1 MARVKT
7 GLSRSERLLQK
18 LERQEEEQI
27 RKRLAAAGYMVDEV
41 LMAFPLNKKAGRAR
55 LKVLLEYEELD
66 KADPAADMTEIE
78 YACRYHPCVVIDY
91 VQYLIDEVG
100 PPSAEEIPILR
111 ELFAN
116 NPDALKRFEIL
127 EKEWTK
133 CLNEL
138 TD

>member
-7 GLSRSERLLQK
+7 GLSRSERLLQN

-27 RKRLAAAGYMVDEV
+27 RQRLAAAGYMVDEV
-41 LMAFPLNKKAGRAR
+41 LAAFPLGNKAGRAR

-66 KADPAADMTEIE
+66 KADPDADMTEIE
-78 YACRYHPCVVIDY
+78 YACRYYPYVVINY
-91 VQYLIDEVG
+91 VQYLLDEVG
-100 PPSAEEIPILR
+100 PPSAEEKPILR

-116 NPDALKRFEIL
+116 NPDALKRFEQI

-133 CLNEL
+133 CLTEL

>member
-27 RKRLAAAGYMVDEV
+27 RQRLAAAGYMVDEV
-41 LMAFPLNKKAGRAR
+41 LAAFPLGKKAGRAR

-66 KADPAADMTEIE
+66 KADHAANMTEIE
-78 YACRYHPCVVIDY
+78 YACRFHPYVVLDY
-91 VQYLIDEVG
+91 IHYLIDEVG
-100 PPSAEEIPILR
+100 PPSVEEIPILR

-133 CLNEL
+133 CLTEL